1 MLVTDPDLGDFEAF
15 RSEAGFAYAF
25 GLTYVDHIAETGQE
39 TPEKPI
45 IFRKNVRPST
55 GQNAVVAPDVM
66 SIIETIER
74 IEPGLAEMVQDK
86 SNLLSSLLDYEIELG
101 IQVLED
107 CTKEQIIGL
116 EKLPKIGYFLANDV
130 TSRAVQVF
138 GELVEDRLPIW
149 SASKSFID
157 FFPCGEA
164 LWIPRA
170 DMREHLPD
178 VTLELTVNGEVR
190 QKESTGSLIH
200 TPRKLLEFAA
210 DAAPEQTLKAGDLII
225 TGTPAGVAFQ
235 VSQIKKIM
243 SEVAPGMSILD
254 AILSYGREES
264 AYLRSGDVVEMR
276 AGWLGGYSF
285 TVI

>member
-1 MLVTDPDLGDFEAF
+1 MLITDPDVGDFETF
-15 RSEAGFAYAF
+15 RPEAGFAYAF
-25 GLTYVDHIAETGQE
+25 GLTYADHIAETGQE

-45 IFRKNVRPST
+45 IFRKNVKPTT
-55 GQNAVVAPDVM
+55 GQKAVVAPDVM

-107 CTKEQIIGL
+107 CANEQITRSQ
-116 EKLPKIGYFLANDV
+116 ELPKIGYFLANDV

-138 GELVEDRLPIW
+138 GELVEDRLPLW
-149 SASKSFID
+149 SASKSFDD
-157 FFPCGEA
+157 FFPCGDT
-164 LWIPRA
+164 LWVPPA
-170 DMREHLPD
+170 TSREHLPD

-190 QKESTGSLIH
+190 QKEPTSNLIY
-200 TPRKLLEFAA
+200 TPRKLLELAA
-210 DAAPEQTLKAGDLII
+210 TTVQDRTLKAGDLII

-235 VSQIKKIM
+235 VAQIMKIM

-254 AILSYGREES
+254 AVLSYGRKEK
-264 AYLRSGDVVEMR
+264 AYLRPGDIVEMR

-285 TVI
+285 AVS